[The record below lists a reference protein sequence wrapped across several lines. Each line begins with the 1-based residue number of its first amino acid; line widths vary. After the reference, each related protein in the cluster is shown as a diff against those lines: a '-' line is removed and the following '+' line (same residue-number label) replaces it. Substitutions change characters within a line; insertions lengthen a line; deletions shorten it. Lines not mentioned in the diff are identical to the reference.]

1 MSSWIER
8 SDSEIADN
16 PRPYNTLIPIRVSPP
31 SPQMNSDRIQILRL
45 VIAYVNPR
53 TRQFM
58 RSTSSVINQVVLE
71 VRYVVSS
78 PPERRTHDSVS
89 NGGRSLPSLSTLPL
103 APPSGVS
110 PCIPVFILVA
120 TITKTK
126 SVRDLCV
133 VIEAGYLSELVTLDL
148 QCPYSSP
155 ASSAD
160 SRITDRNVRLLCEA
174 LQSGNCSKLHTLRLS
189 NNAMSVGGC
198 GSLATCL
205 SLGCMQELRS
215 LDLQRID
222 LPFHSPRQPA
232 LRRRRQQAR

>member
-1 MSSWIER
+1 MHELISSHK
-8 SDSEIADN
+8 
-16 PRPYNTLIPIRVSPP
+16 RPNNKITHHPLHIKHTQHAKANSCFSP
-31 SPQMNSDRIQILRL
+31 SPQMNSDKIQTIRL
-45 VIAYVNPR
+45 VLAYVRPR

-58 RSTSSVINQVVLE
+58 RSASSVINRLVLE
-71 VRYVVSS
+71 VRPIALSS
-78 PPERRTHDSVS
+78 LERRTHDSVS
-89 NGGRSLPSLSTLPL
+89 NSGQSLPSLSTLSL
-103 APPSGVS
+103 TPPSRVS
-110 PCIPVFILVA
+110 PCVSVSSLVA

-133 VIEAGYLSELVTLDL
+133 VIEAGYLSELITLDL
-148 QCPYSSP
+148 QCRHGSL
-155 ASSAD
+155 ASSVD

-215 LDLQRID
+215 LDLQRSES
-222 LPFHSPRQPA
+222 LS
-232 LRRRRQQAR
+232 L